1 MFEFYDMY
9 TIRIYTAKKKKS
21 WSLEILIQKAPLPL
35 VRNHSVSYGRFKRRL
50 VDSVESEQTTIYM
63 WFGSFYLVSISL
75 SVGYFLTMPAAS
87 P

>member
-50 VDSVESEQTTIYM
+50 VDSVQ
-63 WFGSFYLVSISL
+63 YLMERKSSKRRL
-75 SVGYFLTMPAAS
+75 NRP
-87 P
+87 